1 MEVASTWFGRDG
13 DPLTMAQMSLRAI
26 VVFVVALAV
35 LRLGGRR
42 FLGRYS
48 AFDWVVGIILG
59 SVLSRAIN
67 GKAPF
72 LPTLGVSALL
82 VMLHWMFGAL
92 AARWPRFGA
101 VIHGTPVTL
110 VERGKLSEPVMRRNQ
125 LTREDLLEELRAQIH
140 SEDLDDVERGVLE
153 RNGRISVV
161 DKKGRERSAPGEHAL
176 PYGSVRQAPV
186 P

>member
-1 MEVASTWFGRDG
+1 MESASTWFGRDG
-13 DPLTMAQMSLRAI
+13 GLTFTQMGLRAI
-26 VVFVVALAV
+26 VVFVVALAI

-48 AFDWVVGIILG
+48 AFDWVLGIILG
-59 SVLSRAIN
+59 SVLSRAIS
-67 GKAPF
+67 GTAPF

-82 VMLHWMFGAL
+82 VMLHWSIGAV
-92 AARWPRFGA
+92 AMRWHGLGD

-110 VERGKLSEPVMRRNQ
+110 VEGGELREPEMRRSH

-140 SEDLDDVERGVLE
+140 SEDLEDVERAVLE
-153 RNGRISVV
+153 RNGRISVIE
-161 DKKGRERSAPGEHAL
+161 KKGRQRNAAGERAL
-176 PYGSVRQAPV
+176 PYGTARRAPM